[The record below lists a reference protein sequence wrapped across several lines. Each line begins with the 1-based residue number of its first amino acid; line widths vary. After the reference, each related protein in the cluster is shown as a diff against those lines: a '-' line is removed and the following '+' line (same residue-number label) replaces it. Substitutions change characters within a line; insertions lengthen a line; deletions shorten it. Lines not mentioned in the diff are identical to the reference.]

1 MYYVKYQELADSIV
15 MEKKGRIPQLKSYSN
30 ALQLVGAGRSAYVF
44 KVQDEQIALK
54 VFFPNK
60 AYIAAEEAAIYRT
73 LPSGSYFP
81 TLHEAGKNYIVIDYL
96 DGHTLFHCLENGIYI
111 PVEKIHAIND
121 ALEMARKVGL
131 NPSDIHLK
139 NIIITSKQEVKLI
152 DVARF
157 RQKKK
162 DRQWDDLQK
171 VYFRGY
177 AKSYFPKRIPRS
189 ILNCVATIYKT
200 GLRFVE

>member
-1 MYYVKYQELADSIV
+1 MKYQELADSIV
-15 MEKKGRIPQLKSYSN
+15 MEKKRRIPRLKSYSD
-30 ALQLVGAGRSAYVF
+30 ALQLIGTGRSAHVF
-44 KVQDEQIALK
+44 KVRDEQVALK
-54 VFFPNK
+54 VFFPQK
-60 AYIAAEEAAIYRT
+60 VHIAAEEAAIYRK
-73 LPSGSYFP
+73 LPSSSYYP
-81 TLHEAGKNYIVIDYL
+81 SLYEAGNNYIAIDYL
-96 DGHTLFHCLENGIYI
+96 DGLTLFQSLENGIYI
-111 PVEKIHAIND
+111 PEEKIHAIND
-121 ALEMARKVGL
+121 ALDMARKAGL

-157 RQKKK
+157 RQTAK

-177 AKSYFPKRIPRS
+177 VKSYFPKKIPGAVLDCIS
-189 ILNCVATIYKT
+189 VIYKT